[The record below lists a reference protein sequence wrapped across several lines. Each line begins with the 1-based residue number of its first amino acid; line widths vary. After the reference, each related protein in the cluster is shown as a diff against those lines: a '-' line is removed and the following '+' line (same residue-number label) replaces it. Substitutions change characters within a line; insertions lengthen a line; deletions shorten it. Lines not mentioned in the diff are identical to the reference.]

1 MKHRYL
7 HNLPLEEAAEKYRA
21 ALAKTARRDK
31 TQTVESRRAAGRVCA
46 QAVYALRCLPHYNA
60 CAMDGIALKA
70 EKTFG
75 AGELTPVTLAP
86 ADFVEVDTG
95 DPLPDGCDCVVM
107 AEDVVEGEGGAAV
120 LHEAAV
126 PWQHVRQT
134 GEDISRG
141 DMLMPSY
148 TLITPALAGALV
160 AAGHTKVRVLRKPL
174 AGIIPTGDE
183 IVPASR
189 EPDAG
194 EITEFNSVILEGMLA
209 QWGARAKTYPIFKD
223 RRDLLEQAV
232 AAACRECD
240 VVLVIAGSSAGRED
254 YTAAVIAAL
263 GEVFV
268 HGIAIKPGKPAV
280 LGAVNGKPCVGV
292 PGYSVSAM
300 MIMEKIVRGVVAD
313 LLHQPLP
320 KEKTTAA
327 VLTQKLTS
335 SLKYREFVRASL
347 SYAGGRLSATPLHR
361 GAGVITSFTKARG
374 IIDIPQNLEGCERG
388 ETVPVTPL
396 DGKEDFEHV
405 FAVVGSHDPLIDEIA
420 DILKRGGSPVDVSSS
435 HTGSMGAVAALK
447 SGGAHTGGIHLLDAA
462 TGEYNLPWLKR
473 YFPEGGVAL
482 IEGVRR
488 QQGLLVRR
496 GNPLG
501 LKGFESVAGEGVR
514 YVNRQKG
521 SGTRVLFD
529 YLAGLCGIDT
539 AAVDG
544 YTREEYTHTA
554 VAANIAQGSADTGLG
569 ILAAAKIY
577 ALDFIPVAAEEY
589 DFICPAAML
598 GDEKMQAF
606 LAALASDELARRLAK
621 LGGYELKNPGTV
633 KAVL

>member
-7 HNLPLEEAAEKYRA
+7 HNIPLQEAVEKYRA
-21 ALAKTARRDK
+21 ALAKTPQRDK
-31 TQTVESRRAAGRVCA
+31 TQVIDSRRAAGRVCA
-46 QAVYALRCLPHYNA
+46 RAVYALRCLPHYNA
-60 CAMDGIALKA
+60 CAMDGIALEA
-70 EKTFG
+70 QKTFG
-75 AGELTPVTLAP
+75 AGELTPVTLLP

-107 AEDVVEGEGGAAV
+107 AEDIIEGEGGAAV

-148 TLITPALAGALV
+148 TLITPALAGALI
-160 AAGHTKVRVLRKPL
+160 ATGQTKVQVLRKPL

-183 IVPASR
+183 IVSAAR
-189 EPDAG
+189 EPGPG
-194 EITEFNSVILEGMLA
+194 EITEFNSVILDGMLA
-209 QWGARAKTYPIFKD
+209 QWGARAKTYPIVKD

-232 AAACRECD
+232 AAASRECD
-240 VVLVIAGSSAGRED
+240 IVLVIAGSSAGRED

-280 LGAVNGKPCVGV
+280 LGEVFGRPCVGV

-300 MIMEKIVRGVVAD
+300 IVMEKVVRGVVAG

-320 KEKTTAA
+320 KEKTTQAA
-327 VLTQKLTS
+327 LTQKMTS

-347 SYAGGRLSATPLHR
+347 SFTGGQLSATPLNR

-374 IIDIPQNLEGCERG
+374 IIDIPQDLEGCERG
-388 ETVPVTPL
+388 QKVLVTPL
-396 DGKEDFEHV
+396 EGKENFEHV
-405 FAVVGSHDPLIDEIA
+405 FAVIGSHDPLIDEIA
-420 DILKRGGSPVDVSSS
+420 DLLKRGGSLVDVSSS

-447 SGGAHTGGIHLLDAA
+447 SGGAYTGGIHLLDAA
-462 TGEYNLPWLKR
+462 TGEYNLPWLKQ

-488 QQGLLVRR
+488 QQGLLVKR

-501 LKGFESVAGEGVR
+501 LKGFESIAREGLR

-529 YLAGLCGIDT
+529 YLAGLHGLNT
-539 AAVDG
+539 AAIDG

-554 VAANIAQGSADTGLG
+554 VAANIALGSADAGLG

-598 GDEKMQAF
+598 DDDKMKEF
-606 LAALASDELARRLAK
+606 LDALAGKELARRLHR
-621 LGGYELKNPGTV
+621 LGGYELRNPGKI
-633 KAVL
+633 KAIL

>member
-7 HNLPLEEAAEKYRA
+7 HNLPLQEAVEKYRA
-21 ALAKTARRDK
+21 ALAKTARADK
-31 TQTVESRRAAGRVCA
+31 TQVVESRRAADRVCA
-46 QAVYALRCLPHYNA
+46 EAVYALRCLPHYNA

-75 AGELTPVTLAP
+75 AGELAPVTLLP

-95 DPLPDGCDCVVM
+95 DPLPEGCDCVIM
-107 AEDVVEGEGGAAV
+107 AEDIIEGEGGAIV

-141 DMLMPSY
+141 DMLMPSF

-160 AAGHTKVRVLRKPL
+160 ATGNARVKVLRRPL

-183 IVPASR
+183 IVSAAS
-189 EPDAG
+189 EPGPG
-194 EITEFNSVILEGMLA
+194 EITEFNSVILEGMLT
-209 QWGARAKTYPIFKD
+209 QWGARAKTYPIVKD

-232 AAACRECD
+232 AKACRECD
-240 VVLVIAGSSAGRED
+240 IVLVIAGSSAGRED

-292 PGYSVSAM
+292 PGYSVSAII
-300 MIMEKIVRGVVAD
+300 IMEKIVRGVVAG

-320 KEKTTAA
+320 AYRTADA
-327 VLTQKLTS
+327 ALTQKMTS

-347 SYAGGRLSATPLHR
+347 SYAPGHLSATPLNR

-388 ETVPVTPL
+388 DNVRVTL
-396 DGKEDFEHV
+396 LEDRAALENV
-405 FAVVGSHDPLIDEIA
+405 LAVIGSHDPLIDEIA
-420 DILKRGGSPVDVSSS
+420 DILKRGGSSVDVCSS

-447 SGGAHTGGIHLLDAA
+447 SGGAHAGGIHLLDAA

-473 YFPEGGVAL
+473 LFPEGGVAL

-488 QQGLLVRR
+488 QQGLLVQR

-501 LKGFESVAGEGVR
+501 LEGFESIAREGMR

-529 YLAGLCGIDT
+529 YLAGLHGLDT
-539 AAVDG
+539 ACING

-577 ALDFIPVAAEEY
+577 ELDFIPVAAEEY

-598 GDEKMQAF
+598 DDEKIKEF
-606 LAALASDELARRLAK
+606 LAVLASEQLARRLAQ
-621 LGGYELKNPGTV
+621 LGGYELRNPGTI
-633 KAVL
+633 KAIL